1 MQIDV
6 LPAFTDNYLWLL
18 HDGHHAAVVDP
29 GDAAI
34 VESALAA
41 RGLSLT
47 AILITHHH
55 ADHIGG
61 VAALKSR
68 HAAICIGPDDS
79 RIAVDVVVGD
89 GARCVLPGLDAMVE
103 VLAVPGHTRSHLAY
117 RLGDALFCG
126 DTLFSLGCGRLFE
139 GSPAQMH
146 ASLSRLAALPPE
158 TRVYCAHE
166 YTESNLD
173 FALAV
178 EPGNTA
184 LLAFSAEL
192 RRLRAEG
199 RPSVPSTIARE
210 RALNPFLRSASP
222 ELQTALAG
230 LGGPPASGSV
240 EYFAQLRQL
249 KDRYR
254 TGADLRA
261 LAAEGLA

>member
-1 MQIDV
+1 MQIDA

-18 HDGHHAAVVDP
+18 HDGLHAAVVDP
-29 GDAAI
+29 GDAAV

-68 HAAICIGPDDS
+68 QAAICIGPDDP
-79 RIAVDVVVGD
+79 RIAPDVV
-89 GARCVLPGLDAMVE
+89 ARDRDHVALPGLDATVE

-178 EPGNTA
+178 EPDNAA
-184 LLAFSAEL
+184 LADFAAEL

-210 RALNPFLRSASP
+210 RALNPFLRSADA
-222 ELQTALAG
+222 ELQAALANFG
-230 LGGPPASGSV
+230 VPVASGAV
-240 EYFAQLRQL
+240 ECFAQLRRL
-249 KDRYR
+249 KDHYR
-254 TGADLRA
+254 PGADLRP
-261 LAAEGLA
+261 LATECLA